1 VNQRITETQLQTAIL
16 DCAAM
21 LGWLCMHPRP
31 ARTKD
36 GWRTAAEGNGAAG
49 YPDLTLAR
57 GGFLIFAELKSS
69 AGRVSPK
76 QQRWLDELTAVS
88 VAANR
93 VQAYLWTTE
102 HWLNGTVERVLK
114 DTGRKATTR
123 EAA

>member
-16 DCAAM
+16 DCAAT

-49 YPDLTLAR
+49 WPDLAMAR
-57 GGFLIFAELKSS
+57 NGHLILAELKSTT
-69 AGRVSPK
+69 GRVSPE

-93 VQAYLWTTE
+93 VQTYLWSPAE
-102 HWLNGTVERVLK
+102 WLNGTVETVLRV
-114 DTGRKATTR
+114 TGQERKA
-123 EAA
+123 A

>member
-16 DCAAM
+16 ECAAT

-49 YPDLTLAR
+49 YPDLTLTR
-57 GGFLIFAELKSS
+57 GGFLIFAELKS
-69 AGRVSPK
+69 ATGRVLPE

-88 VAANR
+88 VAEDR
-93 VQAYLWTTE
+93 VLTFLWSPE
-102 HWLNGTVERVLK
+102 HWLNGTVETVLRE
-114 DTGRKATTR
+114 TGSERKK
-123 EAA
+123 AA